1 MSLTKQTIVDKI
13 ETVSFNS
20 GSHYALQVRE
30 AIQVLEDGDL
40 LSQKFNRYVLQP
52 DADVSTITDAT
63 VLAQFNAVM
72 TSEVKSNYKSLL
84 AEQNALINPE

>member
-1 MSLTKQTIVDKI
+1 MAITKQTITASID
-13 ETVSFNS
+13 TVKAGN
-20 GSHYALQVRE
+20 HYCINVRE
-30 AIQVLEDGDL
+30 VVQIIEDNEII
-40 LSQKFNRYVLQP
+40 SEKNFRYVLEP

-72 TSEVKSNYKSLL
+72 TSEVKANYKSFL